1 MTMQDQ
7 LKDEPLRSD
16 IRLLGRLLG
25 ETIGSLEG
33 EEVFAVVERVRR
45 LSVRFHKAED
55 TEAGEEL
62 MTLCGALL
70 PDIRS
75 RVIRAFSQFSQL
87 ANIAEDMHHIRRAR
101 MHAIQSA
108 GAREGS
114 IERALTILIDDARI
128 SRSEIRS
135 LFTGAMIAPVFTA
148 HPTEV
153 RRKSVIDLESGI
165 SHLIARLD
173 RNELTPEERS
183 ASEDDLR
190 RAIATLWQT
199 HSLRRQRLRV
209 VDEVVNGLSYYDST
223 LFQEIPRLYASL
235 EDRLSDPE
243 REEGNPEL
251 PSFLRMGSWIGGDR
265 DGNPY
270 VDASALRQALRLQ
283 SEQAFTHYFDELHRL
298 GSELS
303 LDDRY
308 VRVSQELQALARR
321 SPDRSPHREHEPY
334 RLAISGVYARLASA
348 AAELGLSIVAREPVG
363 KAPAYAGPA
372 EFSDDLRAISSSLAV
387 NGSALLATGR
397 LRSLKRAADVFG
409 FHLAGIDLR
418 QNAEVHERTVDELF
432 ERSRPGTH
440 YLSRPE
446 TERLALL
453 REELGSPR
461 LLMTPYAT
469 YSEETTA
476 ELEVLRAAAES
487 HRRYGALAVPNYI
500 ISKAGAPSDILEAAL
515 LLKEVGLY
523 LPAEGV
529 ASVNIVP
536 LFETI
541 TDLRASSAI
550 MQSLL
555 GLPEYSAYLA
565 ARGRVQEVMLGYSD
579 SNKDGGYLTSGWEL
593 YKAQTRFV
601 DLFREH
607 GVSLRLFHGRGGSV
621 GRGGG
626 PSYEAIVAQP
636 AGAVDGAIRLTEQGE
651 VISAKYSN
659 PDLGRRN
666 LELLVAAT
674 LEASLL
680 REHRAA
686 PKPIYLSAMEELSA
700 LAFDAYRDLV
710 YGTEGFEQFFWES
723 TVIGEIA
730 KLNIG
735 SRPASRSASRR
746 IEDLRAIP
754 WVFGWAQ
761 CRLMLPGWYGF
772 GSAVKT
778 WLARNPLSGL
788 SLLREMDAEWPFFRA
803 LLSNMDMV
811 LAKSNIAIA
820 SRYALMVK
828 DERLRDAIFFRIRR
842 EWTETVNCLLSIM
855 CQQQLLERN
864 PLLRRSILNRF
875 PYLDPLNHLQVDLL
889 KRHRGGDHSPEVTEA
904 LHLTING
911 IATGLRNSG

>member
-1 MTMQDQ
+1 
-7 LKDEPLRSD
+7 
-16 IRLLGRLLG
+16 
-25 ETIGSLEG
+25 
-33 EEVFAVVERVRR
+33 
-45 LSVRFHKAED
+45 
-55 TEAGEEL
+55 
-62 MTLCGALL
+62 
-70 PDIRS
+70 
-75 RVIRAFSQFSQL
+75 
-87 ANIAEDMHHIRRAR
+87 MHHIRRAR
-101 MHAIQSA
+101 MHAIQFA
-108 GAREGS
+108 AAREGS
-114 IERALTILIDDARI
+114 MERSLAMLIEDARI
-128 SRSEIRS
+128 SRSQIRS
-135 LFTGAMIAPVFTA
+135 FFAGAMISPVFTA

-153 RRKSVIDLESGI
+153 RRKSIIDLESGI

-173 RNELTPEERS
+173 RSELIPEERR
-183 ASEDDLR
+183 ASEADLR

-199 HSLRRQRLRV
+199 HSLRGQRLQV
-209 VDEVVNGLSYYDST
+209 VDEVMNGLSYYDST

-243 REEGNPEL
+243 EDDGHPEL

-270 VDASALRQALRLQ
+270 VDASALREALRLQ
-283 SEQAFTHYFDELHRL
+283 SERAFTHYFDELHRL

-308 VRVSQELQALARR
+308 VRVSPELQVLANC
-321 SPDRSPHREHEPY
+321 SPDKSPHREYEPY
-334 RLAISGVYARLASA
+334 RRAISRVYARLAA
-348 AAELGLSIVAREPVG
+348 TATELGLSIVAREPVG
-363 KAPAYAGPA
+363 NAPAYASPA
-372 EFSDDLRAISSSLAV
+372 EFSDDLQAINDSLIV
-387 NGSALLATGR
+387 NGAALLAMGR
-397 LRSLKRAADVFG
+397 LRTLKRAADVFG
-409 FHLAGIDLR
+409 FHLASIDLR
-418 QNAEVHERTVDELF
+418 QNAEVHERVLDELF
-432 ERSRPGTH
+432 ERTRPGTC
-440 YLSRPE
+440 YLSRSE

-453 REELGSPR
+453 REEMGSPR
-461 LLMTPYAT
+461 LLMTPYAA
-469 YSEETTA
+469 YSEKTTA
-476 ELEVLRAAAES
+476 ELEVLSAAAEA

-541 TDLRASSAI
+541 ADLRASSGI
-550 MQSLL
+550 MRSLFE
-555 GLPEYSAYLA
+555 LPEYSAYLT

-601 DLFREH
+601 DLFKEH

-626 PSYEAIVAQP
+626 PSFEAILAQP
-636 AGAVDGAIRLTEQGE
+636 TGAVDGAIRLTEQGE

-680 REHRAA
+680 HEHRAA
-686 PKPIYLSAMEELSA
+686 PKPIYLEAMEEISA

-735 SRPASRSASRR
+735 SRPASRSSSRR

-772 GSAVKT
+772 GSAVKV
-778 WLARNPLSGL
+778 WLARNPASGL
-788 SLLREMDAEWPFFRA
+788 SLLREMDAGWPFFRA

-811 LAKSNIAIA
+811 LAKSDIAIA
-820 SRYALMVK
+820 SRYARMVE
-828 DERLRDAIFFRIRR
+828 DEGLRDTVFSRIRS
-842 EWTETVNCLLSIM
+842 EWTETVNCLLSITG
-855 CQQQLLERN
+855 QQQLLERN

-911 IATGLRNSG
+911 IAAGLRNSG